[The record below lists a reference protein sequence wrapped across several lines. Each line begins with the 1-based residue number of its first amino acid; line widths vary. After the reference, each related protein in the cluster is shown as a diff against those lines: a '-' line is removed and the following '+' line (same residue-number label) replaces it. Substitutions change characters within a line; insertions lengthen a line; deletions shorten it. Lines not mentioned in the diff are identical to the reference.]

1 MRDSEMF
8 ANVFTLPATP
18 GQPQDGSSDEHPI
31 FLHGE
36 KSADLEA
43 FLSLLYPEFTPIT
56 FRSSICVLLTYCV
69 KDVSRTTH
77 CRRMDIVLAF
87 CT

>member
-1 MRDSEMF
+1 MLYCVHRYFFVRDSEMF

-43 FLSLLYPEFTPIT
+43 FLSLLYPEFAPIT
-56 FRSSICVLLTYCV
+56 FGHQS
-69 KDVSRTTH
+69 VS
-77 CRRMDIVLAF
+77 F
-87 CT
+87 